1 MGKISVKVCLGT
13 TCFVMGS
20 ANLQELIDIVP
31 QKYGEKVDVSGVPCL
46 GLCSADW
53 EFSKAP
59 YVKVDDEII
68 KEATVEKV
76 INTPKQTSHLKREI
90 LVRLI
95 KAFLGKN
102 FEEATRK
109 IPYDMRPKGSE
120 VPYRFCI
127 HKERAILR
135 DRAIA
140 GLGLSIEEADE
151 SALLSTLAQKALDRK
166 EPENNPLTVLQ
177 TACQGCVP
185 SRIYVTDLCQGCVA
199 RPCESACRFGVIKV
213 ENGKSVIDPEKC
225 KNCGMCAQVCPYQA
239 IAKIIVPC
247 ENACPVGAIA
257 KDEDGMAKIDFDK
270 CISCGKC
277 VNACPFGAVHEKS
290 QIIDILKEIKNKK
303 KLVAMVA
310 PAIFG
315 QLPCSPKQVKQAILS
330 LGFSEV
336 IEVAQGADVTT
347 TNEAKEFEERLEE
360 GAEFMT
366 TSCCAGYN
374 ELVAKHIPE
383 LKPYRSETKT
393 PAYYTAEI
401 VKKDMPNAL
410 TVFFSPCVA
419 KRREALQ
426 NPNIDYVL
434 NYEELG
440 AWFIALNVEVSTC
453 DETEFRKESSAQG
466 RNFAVTGGVA
476 GAVNALLDDKD
487 KATPYVIN
495 GLDKQA
501 IRDLKKFAK
510 NGKCELGNLIEV
522 MACPE
527 GCLRRSSTVNAY
539 KSALKQL
546 TTYVNES
553 PEIRDDISKK

>member
-1 MGKISVKVCLGT
+1 M
-13 TCFVMGS
+13 
-20 ANLQELIDIVP
+20 A
-31 QKYGEKVDVSGVPCL
+31 
-46 GLCSADW
+46 
-53 EFSKAP
+53 
-59 YVKVDDEII
+59 
-68 KEATVEKV
+68 

-95 KAFLGKN
+95 KSYLGEN
-102 FEEATRK
+102 FEEETRM

-120 VPYRFCI
+120 VPYRCCI

-140 GLGLSIEEADE
+140 GLGLSIEDADDSE
-151 SALLSTLAQKALDRK
+151 LLSTLAKKAQDRK
-166 EPENNPLTVLQ
+166 TPESNPLTVLH

-199 RPCESACRFGVIKV
+199 RPCESACRFGAIKV
-213 ENGKSVIDPEKC
+213 ENGKSHIDSSKC

-257 KDEDGMAKIDFDK
+257 KDDEGLAQIDFEK

-277 VNACPFGAVHEKS
+277 VGACPFGAVHEKS
-290 QIIDILKEIKNKK
+290 QIIDILKEIKSGK

-315 QLPCSPKQVKQAILS
+315 QLPCSPKQLRQAILE
-330 LGFSEV
+330 LGFKDV
-336 IEVAQGADVTT
+336 VEVAEGADITSK
-347 TNEAKEFEERLEE
+347 NESAEFKERMEKGE
-360 GAEFMT
+360 GFMT

-374 ELVAKHIPE
+374 ELVDKHIPE
-383 LKPYRSETKT
+383 LKPFRSETKT
-393 PAYYTAEI
+393 PAYYTAEL
-401 VKKDMPNAL
+401 VKKESPEAI

-419 KRREALQ
+419 KRREALG

-440 AWFIALNVEVSTC
+440 AWFIALNIQVATC
-453 DETEFRKESSAQG
+453 DESDYRKESSAEA
-466 RNFAVTGGVA
+466 RNYAVTGGVA
-476 GAVNALLDDKD
+476 NAVNALLEEGE
-487 KATPYVIN
+487 KATPYVVD
-495 GLDKQA
+495 GLNKQS

-522 MACPE
+522 MACTG
-527 GCLRRSSTVNAY
+527 GCLGGSSTINAY
-539 KSALKQL
+539 KPALKQL

-553 PEIRDDISKK
+553 SAIKELVK